1 LLKPLG
7 DTPNLIHPRDL
18 VIIMPST
25 HTLVPTHAFS
35 PSRCRAL
42 IAGCVALVLS
52 SAAIVVDAQ
61 TVAPAV
67 SAPVAAPVPAP
78 AKKVVGLLA
87 AVGDK
92 FQYVRQKQGTG
103 SNMDPYTRQ
112 IVTVPNQGLNKMI
125 LRGMDRTV
133 EGQYPGADI
142 VMMMLQPDP
151 SWVEVTPQDAETHT
165 MSRVLDLLRTYP
177 ARDTWEEILVVTPKW
192 LRTDRE
198 GMGTKLSGIGL
209 YVQPLESNR
218 DAIVGTEGILDDE
231 IRDLGSNKKPRS
243 STYVAPFFYT
253 QITVLDA
260 KTLAVKRT
268 EARYD
273 FRKMI
278 NSDSTAVDIAKSFTS
293 EQLGAEI
300 EKFVE
305 ASARRLVVD
314 KPGTIDIGPVKTLPD
329 KK

>member
-1 LLKPLG
+1 MPRPHKILRPVLAGLIVFAFG
-7 DTPNLIHPRDL
+7 SALNLA
-18 VIIMPST
+18 S
-25 HTLVPTHAFS
+25 AQ
-35 PSRCRAL
+35 
-42 IAGCVALVLS
+42 
-52 SAAIVVDAQ
+52 SAA
-61 TVAPAV
+61 
-67 SAPVAAPVPAP
+67 VAAPP
-78 AKKVVGLLA
+78 AKKIVGLLA

-112 IVTVPNQGLNKMI
+112 VVTVPNQGLNKMI

-133 EGQYPGADI
+133 ESQYPGSDI

-151 SWVEVTPQDAETHT
+151 QWVEVTPQENEAHT
-165 MSRVLDLLRTYP
+165 MRRVLELLRTYP
-177 ARDTWEEILVVTPKW
+177 GRETWEEVLVVTPTW
-192 LRTDRE
+192 LRTDRD
-198 GMGTKLSGIGL
+198 GMGSKLWGIGL

-218 DAIVGTEGILDDE
+218 EAIVGAEGVMDDE
-231 IRDLGSNKKPRS
+231 IRDIGANKKPRS

-278 NSDSTAVDIAKSFTS
+278 NSDSTAIDVAKSFTA

-305 ASARRLVVD
+305 SSARRLVVD
-314 KPGTIDIGPVKTLPD
+314 KPGSVEIGPVKTLTD
-329 KK
+329 TK

>member
-1 LLKPLG
+1 MNHLLSLE
-7 DTPNLIHPRDL
+7 T
-18 VIIMPST
+18 M
-25 HTLVPTHAFS
+25 
-35 PSRCRAL
+35 
-42 IAGCVALVLS
+42 
-52 SAAIVVDAQ
+52 SAADM
-61 TVAPAV
+61 
-67 SAPVAAPVPAP
+67 
-78 AKKVVGLLA
+78 
-87 AVGDK
+87 
-92 FQYVRQKQGTG
+92 R
-103 SNMDPYTRQ
+103 
-112 IVTVPNQGLNKMI
+112 
-125 LRGMDRTV
+125 
-133 EGQYPGADI
+133 
-142 VMMMLQPDP
+142 
-151 SWVEVTPQDAETHT
+151 
-165 MSRVLDLLRTYP
+165 RVLDLLRTYP

-218 DAIVGTEGILDDE
+218 EAVVGVEGVMDDA
-231 IRDLGSNKKPRS
+231 IRDLGTHKKPLS

-260 KTLAVKRT
+260 KTLGVKRS

-278 NSDSTAVDIAKSFTS
+278 NSDSTAVDIAKSFTP

-314 KPGTIDIGPVKTLPD
+314 KPGTIEIGPVKTLPD
-329 KK
+329 TK

>member
-1 LLKPLG
+1 
-7 DTPNLIHPRDL
+7 
-18 VIIMPST
+18 MPST
-25 HTLVPTHAFS
+25 AQISSSHRPTN
-35 PSRCRAL
+35 
-42 IAGCVALVLS
+42 ALVAGLIS
-52 SAAIVVDAQ
+52 VFLGALAAVANAQSA
-61 TVAPAV
+61 T
-67 SAPVAAPVPAP
+67 PAP
-78 AKKVVGLLA
+78 AKKTVGLLA

-92 FQYVRQKQGTG
+92 FQYVRQKQGVG
-103 SNMDPYTRQ
+103 SNLDPYTRQ

-151 SWVEVTPQDAETHT
+151 AWVQVTPQDSEAHT
-165 MSRVLDLLRTYP
+165 MKRVLDLLRAYP
-177 ARDTWEEILVVTPKW
+177 GRDTWEEILVVTPTW

-198 GMGTKLSGIGL
+198 GMGSKLWGIGL

-218 DAIVGTEGILDDE
+218 DALVGAEGVMDDE
-231 IRDLGSNKKPRS
+231 IRDIGSNKKPRS

-278 NSDSTAVDIAKSFTS
+278 NSDSNAIDIAKSFTA

-305 ASARRLVVD
+305 SSARRLVVD
-314 KPGTIDIGPVKTLPD
+314 KPGSVEIGPVKTLPD
-329 KK
+329 TK